1 MKLFCILNFHFW
13 KYSKEKVKITGH
25 PANRETIRIPMRECS
40 CCKKRQHH
48 MKPLVQNN
56 IISYKWQDFNIA
68 KDEAVTYKE
77 IQDIRGVLQDY
88 K

>member
-1 MKLFCILNFHFW
+1 
-13 KYSKEKVKITGH
+13 
-25 PANRETIRIPMRECS
+25 
-40 CCKKRQHH
+40 

-68 KDEAVTYKE
+68 KDETVTYKE